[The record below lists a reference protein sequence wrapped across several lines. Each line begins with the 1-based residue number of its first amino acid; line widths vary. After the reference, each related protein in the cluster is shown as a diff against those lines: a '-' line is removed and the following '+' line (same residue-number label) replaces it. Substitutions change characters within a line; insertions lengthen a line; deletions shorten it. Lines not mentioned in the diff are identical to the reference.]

1 MPFSVPTAYAAHFVV
16 KAPLI
21 KRINVLKTSYKI
33 QAAGLSTFS
42 IINIDKAAMFKPLL
56 TFLSL

>member
-1 MPFSVPTAYAAHFVV
+1 MPVSIPTAYAAHFVL

-33 QAAGLSTFS
+33 QVAGLSTFS
-42 IINIDKAAMFKPLL
+42 IINIDKVAIFKPLIS
-56 TFLSL
+56 FLSF

>member
-1 MPFSVPTAYAAHFVV
+1 MPVSVPAAYAAHFVV
-16 KAPLI
+16 KAPLS
-21 KRINVLKTSYKI
+21 KRISVLKTSYKI

-42 IINIDKAAMFKPLL
+42 IINIDKVAILKPLI